1 MTDTLEILLAKQA
14 ITEQLYNYCRAF
26 DRLDREL
33 ALSVWHPDGTV
44 QYANKP
50 TEPIAA
56 YLGPSEEYRRTLNNC
71 SHQITNLLIRVRGA
85 RAVSEAYVTASL
97 QEQPDNGRV
106 VENLFRGRYVD
117 RWSRR
122 GTVWAIDHRQFIADS
137 YTRIETPAFPMPAFF
152 TGHRDRRDPS
162 YVAWDELDAGA

>member
-1 MTDTLEILLAKQA
+1 MSDTLETLLAKQA

-33 ALSVWHPDGTV
+33 ALSVWHVDGTV
-44 QYANKP
+44 QYGNKP
-50 TEPIAA
+50 AEPISA
-56 YLGPSEEYRRTLNNC
+56 YLGPSEEYRRSLSNC
-71 SHQITNLLIRVRGA
+71 SHQITNLLIRVRGE

-97 QEQPDNGRV
+97 QEQPQEGRM
-106 VENLFRGRYVD
+106 VENLFRGRYID

-122 GTVWAIDHRQFIADS
+122 NAVWAIDHRRFIPDS
-137 YTRIETPAFPMPAFF
+137 YTRIETPAFPMPEFF

-162 YVAWDELDAGA
+162 YIAWNELDAEA